1 MSWKD
6 PSSRRDLVYLLL
18 SMVPIGYTITYGTLA
33 ELTSTSPR
41 AIGVY
46 MKTNS
51 ELIVIPCHRVLAT
64 KGLGG
69 FSRGLEFK
77 AKLLRIEDALDDTGR
92 PKRLIRT
99 VDKFWG
105 VLDAHGFPLNV
116 EVDP

>member
-1 MSWKD
+1 VSWKD

-33 ELTSTSPR
+33 ELTGTSPR

-46 MKTNS
+46 MRTNS
-51 ELIVIPCHRVLAT
+51 EPIVIPCHRVVAT

-77 AKLLRIEDALDDTGR
+77 AKLLRIEDALDNTGR
-92 PKRLIRT
+92 PKRLIRN
-99 VDKFWG
+99 VDEFWD
-105 VLDAHGFPLNV
+105 VLEAQGLPLQA
-116 EVDP
+116 EIDP